1 MCHPLLIVC
10 SEQRAQQGGGLV
22 PRLEALL
29 EQLREHGQIMGIGG
43 AAQQPGGCG
52 GNLLRRG
59 PADKLSGH
67 GAVLPEGV
75 PEHLTGQGGGRIG
88 HLVHCLIQHHLHPLE
103 IPGVHR
109 PFAGIQPD
117 VLRVG

>member
-1 MCHPLLIVC
+1 MCYPLLVVC

-22 PRLEALL
+22 TRLEALL
-29 EQLREHGQIMGIGG
+29 AQLREHGQIMGIGG
-43 AAQQPGGCG
+43 AAPSRLLCG